1 MDLTNRPSCLS
12 GGVFCYSQI
21 MPDFVINRKAPII
34 MGVEILDGQ
43 LKMGTPICV
52 PSKEVSK
59 HEHIMHANCLR
70 IV

>member
-1 MDLTNRPSCLS
+1 
-12 GGVFCYSQI
+12 

-52 PSKEVSK
+52 PAKEVSFDPPPVVARLTNQPGQP
-59 HEHIMHANCLR
+59 IGLATLQL
-70 IV
+70 